1 MIYIC
6 VTLLLNP
13 DESLLFQNMCR
24 AQGLMFHEYHY
35 IPKSFKELWESI
47 QASDSKLRMPP
58 RLKRQ

>member
-1 MIYIC
+1 
-6 VTLLLNP
+6 
-13 DESLLFQNMCR
+13 
-24 AQGLMFHEYHY
+24 MFHEYHY